1 MIQTFTYED
10 FLPLSELTAF
20 KRQLHETI
28 SVVIPALNEEST
40 IGPIVAATRTV
51 MDATGLVDEVIVMDD
66 SSDDATASVAQGAG
80 AKVVKTGSIGPCLQ
94 ARGKG
99 LALWK
104 SQYVAGGSI
113 IVFVDADLLD
123 FNDRFIVGLAGA
135 LLHNNGLELI
145 KAAYNRPFNNNTGT
159 INESGGRITEI
170 LVRPLLRLF
179 LTELAELRQPLAGE
193 YAVRRSTLEKM
204 HFYSGYSVEIGLLL
218 EYYFTFGINC
228 IGQVDMGM
236 RTHRNRR
243 LSELSNM
250 AFEIGRIFFN
260 CLEQQGYCTLTYPYN
275 TIITSCTAGI
285 GKACRSEETQLPPKN
300 MTESTLSHGN

>member
-1 MIQTFTYED
+1 MIQTFTCDD
-10 FLPLSELTAF
+10 FLPLSALTAL
-20 KRQLHETI
+20 KRRQHETI

-40 IGPIVAATRTV
+40 VGPIVTAARTL

-66 SSDDATASVAQGAG
+66 SSDDATASVARRAG
-80 AKVVKTGSIGPCLQ
+80 AKVVKAGGIEPCMQ
-94 ARGKG
+94 AHGKG

-135 LLHNNGLELI
+135 LLHRQELELV
-145 KAAYNRPFNNNTGT
+145 KAAYKRPFKNNGEM

-170 LVRPLLRLF
+170 LVRPLLSLF
-179 LTELAELRQPLAGE
+179 LPELAELRQPLAGE
-193 YAVRRSTLEKM
+193 YAVRRLTLEKM
-204 HFYSGYSVEIGLLL
+204 HFYPGYGVEIGLLL
-218 EYYFTFGINC
+218 EYYFTFGTDC
-228 IGQVDMGM
+228 IGQVDTGM

-250 AFEIGRIFFN
+250 AFEIGRVFFDY
-260 CLEQQGYCTLTYPYN
+260 LDQQGYCILRHPQN
-275 TIITSCTAGI
+275 TITTSCTGDS
-285 GKACRSEETQLPPKN
+285 GKAYRFKERKLPPKK
-300 MTESTLSHGN
+300 MTESAQLHGT